1 MSLISLKDIH
11 KTYYIGGKIPVH
23 ALQGVSL
30 DIEPGEFVAI
40 MGPSGSGKSTLL
52 AILGL
57 LDKADS
63 GQYKLV
69 GSEIGQMGEKEY
81 ASLRS
86 RFFGFVFQTFNLL
99 PKLNVVDNVMLPF
112 IYSGQDSTEK
122 REHALK
128 TLERI
133 GLQERLHHRPNE
145 ISGGQQQR
153 VALARALANKP
164 LVILADEP
172 TGNLDSKSSQEIMEL
187 LKQLNDEGNTI
198 LMVTH
203 EHDIAAW
210 ASRILTLSDGKI
222 VNDEKRKKTKSTTP
236 VEKDI
241 DLFTGQKRF
250 TFGGLKNYCYEAYLS
265 IINNKLRS
273 ILSILGV
280 MVGVAAVVAMLALGT
295 GAKRNMEETFSSLGT
310 NVLMVRTARR
320 SGGISLGSDA
330 APRFNFA
337 DYATLSGMES
347 VEQVIPYVSGRA
359 QVVYQ
364 NKNWNTSVTGTSTDY
379 AVMKK
384 SEFDFGRFFTK
395 AEDTTRAKVV
405 VLGRTVA
412 DELFGE
418 DDPVGRFVKINR
430 VNFNVVGVLEKQGAM
445 GWRNFDDQV
454 FLPVKTAMDRLLGKD
469 YIDYFE
475 VQVDSLGDM
484 NKVSE
489 DIVTELLRTHR
500 LNESDRQSFDI
511 TNMAEIQAAATS
523 MITTLA
529 YLLGSVA
536 AVSLL
541 VGGIGIMNIMLVM
554 VMERTHEIG
563 LRKALGAQR
572 GDILTQFLV
581 EAVLICSFGGIVG
594 IILGA
599 GISWLLSAIAQWVI
613 FISPGSI
620 ILAFTFSVVIGIVFG
635 LWPAWR
641 ASKLLP
647 IVALRYE

>member
-1 MSLISLKDIH
+1 MALISLKEIH

-23 ALQGVSL
+23 ALQGISL

-40 MGPSGSGKSTLL
+40 MGHSGSGKSTLL

-63 GQYKLV
+63 GEYKLV
-69 GSEIGQMGEKEY
+69 DNEIGQMSEKEY
-81 ASLRS
+81 AGLRS

-99 PKLNVVDNVMLPF
+99 PKLNVTNNVMLPF
-112 IYSGQDSTEK
+112 IYSGEDSTEK
-122 REHALK
+122 RKEALEILK
-128 TLERI
+128 QI
-133 GLQERLHHRPNE
+133 GLGERLHHRPNE

-153 VALARALANKP
+153 VALARALSNKP

-172 TGNLDSKSSQEIMEL
+172 TGNLDSKSSHEIMEIF
-187 LKQLNDEGNTI
+187 KRLNEAGNTI
-198 LMVTH
+198 IMVTH
-203 EHDIAAW
+203 EPDIAGW
-210 ASRILTLSDGKI
+210 ASRVLTLNDGQI
-222 VNDEKRKKTKSTTP
+222 VNDEKRERPKVAKAVKNKLDLSGTKR
-236 VEKDI
+236 
-241 DLFTGQKRF
+241 RF

-273 ILSILGV
+273 VLSILGV

-295 GAKRNMEETFSSLGT
+295 GAKRNMEDAFSSLGT
-310 NVLMVRTARR
+310 NVLMVRTASR

-330 APRFNFA
+330 AARFNFA
-337 DYATLSGMES
+337 DYAALSGLES
-347 VEQVIPYVSGRA
+347 VEYVIPYVSGRA
-359 QVVYQ
+359 QAVFQ
-364 NKNWNTSVTGTSTDY
+364 NKNWNTSVTGTSADY
-379 AVMKK
+379 ALMKK
-384 SEFDFGRFFTK
+384 SELEYGHFFTK
-395 AEDTTRAKVV
+395 AEDTTLVKVA
-405 VLGRTVA
+405 VLGQTVA
-412 DELFGE
+412 TELFG
-418 DDPVGRFVKINR
+418 DANPDGRFIKINR
-430 VNFNVVGVLEKQGAM
+430 INFNVIGVLPEQGAM
-445 GWRNFDDQV
+445 GWRNLDDQIFV
-454 FLPVKTAMDRLLGKD
+454 PVKTAMDRLMGKD

-475 VQVDSLGDM
+475 VQVDKLGDM
-484 NKVSE
+484 DAVSE
-489 DIVTELLRTHR
+489 NLVTELLRTHR
-500 LNESDRQSFDI
+500 LNESDRQSFEI
-511 TNMAEIQAAATS
+511 TNMAEIQAAASS

-581 EAVLICSFGGIVG
+581 ESVLICSFGGIVG
-594 IILGA
+594 ILLGI
-599 GISWLLSAIAQWVI
+599 GIFWLLSTIAQWVI
-613 FISPGSI
+613 FISPSSI

-635 LWPAWR
+635 MWPAWR